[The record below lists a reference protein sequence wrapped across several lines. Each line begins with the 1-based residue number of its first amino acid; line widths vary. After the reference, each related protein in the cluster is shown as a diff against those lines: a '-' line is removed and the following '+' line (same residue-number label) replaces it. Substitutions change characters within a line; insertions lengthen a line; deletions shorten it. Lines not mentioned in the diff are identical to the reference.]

1 MVRSAVEIEEF
12 SAKKMWIGNHTE
24 RMREKK
30 KKKKKNEKAHDVYL
44 EVLVFLLLFC
54 PAQMIPETYAFVS
67 LGRRSVQKSQHP
79 RNRRLPPPQDI
90 YKGIPTEKVKKKTVI
105 ESVN

>member
-30 KKKKKNEKAHDVYL
+30 KRKKKKNEKAHDVYL
-44 EVLVFLLLFC
+44 EVFVFSLLFSSG
-54 PAQMIPETYAFVS
+54 QMIPETYAFVS
-67 LGRRSVQKSQHP
+67 SGR
-79 RNRRLPPPQDI
+79 
-90 YKGIPTEKVKKKTVI
+90 
-105 ESVN
+105 